1 MRVLGTAQSG
11 LSRMF
16 TRPHMTSKTVSMRP
30 NNPSNTKEVF
40 MADVAVKKAEE
51 KKSDEKAV
59 TKRSEGELS
68 RLGVWEPS
76 SWLSPSEFFSNPFS
90 VMRRFSEEMD
100 RTFGRFFN
108 RETGGE
114 SFWSPAIEVSES
126 DGQLKVHAEL
136 PGLKPED
143 VRVEVTEDQLVIQG
157 ERKYEHRRK
166 RKASIAPSGVTANS
180 IGPFRCRRAPIL
192 SKQKLS
198 SIMACSKLLYPC
210 LSRRATDAKSR
221 LNRSNPGRDAGMRLA
236 AQGI

>member
-1 MRVLGTAQSG
+1 
-11 LSRMF
+11 
-16 TRPHMTSKTVSMRP
+16 
-30 NNPSNTKEVF
+30 

-157 ERKYEHRRK
+157 ERKYEHEEKKKGLYRSERSYGQFY
-166 RKASIAPSGVTANS
+166 RAIPLPEGANTEQAKAQFNNGVLEITLPVPEQKSNLRQ
-180 IGPFRCRRAPIL
+180 IPIE
-192 SKQKLS
+192 SK
-198 SIMACSKLLYPC
+198 
-210 LSRRATDAKSR
+210 
-221 LNRSNPGRDAGMRLA
+221 
-236 AQGI
+236 